1 MWIDRCRI
9 GANTERT
16 RHECLG
22 KTVPMDAIDQVLKR
36 LARIEALDR
45 SAAGAPALLEELR
58 QLVGEAEEW
67 ARLEGDRRAREAVE
81 KLQQEA
87 GGMR

>member
-1 MWIDRCRI
+1 
-9 GANTERT
+9 
-16 RHECLG
+16 
-22 KTVPMDAIDQVLKR
+22 MDAIDQVLKR
-36 LARIEALDR
+36 LARIDALDR
-45 SAAGAPALLEELR
+45 RTVGAPALLEELR

-81 KLQQEA
+81 KLRHET